1 MMPTFTFSTA
11 GRIIFGAGTANRVAG
26 EAAGLGR
33 HALLVTGSSPARAA
47 RLQKKFSSS
56 GVACTLFQIPHEP
69 DVASVDAG
77 ARQARDLKCDVVI
90 GFGGGSVMDG
100 AKAIAALITNQ
111 NPILDYLEV
120 VGNAMPL
127 DQLPV
132 PCIAVP
138 TTAGTGSE
146 VPRNAAIRS
155 PQHRINVSMRSP
167 GMLPDLAVVDP
178 ELTLSLP
185 PEITAATGFDA
196 LTQLLEAFV
205 STKANPLTDGLCRE
219 GLARCARS
227 LKTVY
232 HHGSD
237 LTARTDMAIASLFSG
252 LALANA
258 GLGAVH
264 GIAGP
269 LGGMIG
275 APHGAVCACLLPV
288 VFAANFEIMN
298 QASQDSRNLERFQ
311 EVARMLTGH
320 GQATAQDGI
329 TWLQATARELR
340 IPPLARWGLRTA
352 DIPELAGHAL
362 RASSMRGNP
371 VTLGKQDIEQII
383 RLAMREET

>member
-1 MMPTFTFSTA
+1 MQTFAFSTA

-33 HALLVTGSSPARAA
+33 HALLVTGSSPDRVI
-47 RLQKKFSSS
+47 RLRKKLSAG
-56 GVACTLFQIPHEP
+56 GVACTLYQIPHEP

-111 NPILDYLEV
+111 SPILDYLEV

-127 DQLPV
+127 DRLPV

-146 VPRNAAIRS
+146 VTRNAVIRS
-155 PQHRINVSMRSP
+155 PQHRIKVSMRSP

-219 GLARCARS
+219 GIARCARS

-232 HHGSD
+232 HHGGD

-298 QASQDSRNLERFQ
+298 RASQDNRHLERFQ

-340 IPPLARWGLRTA
+340 IPPLARWGLSAT

-371 VTLGKQDIEQII
+371 VPLGQQDIENVI

>member
-1 MMPTFTFSTA
+1 MQTFAFSTA

-33 HALLVTGSSPARAA
+33 HALLVTGSSPDRAI
-47 RLQKKFSSS
+47 RLRKKFSAG
-56 GVACTLFQIPHEP
+56 GVACTLYQIPHEP

-77 ARQARDLKCDVVI
+77 ARQARELKCDVVI

-111 NPILDYLEV
+111 SPILDYLEV

-127 DQLPV
+127 DRLPV

-146 VPRNAAIRS
+146 VTRNAVIRS
-155 PQHRINVSMRSP
+155 PQHRIKVSMRSP

-227 LKTVY
+227 LKTAY
-232 HHGSD
+232 HKGGD

-298 QASQDSRNLERFQ
+298 QASQDSHKLERFQ
-311 EVARMLTGH
+311 EVARLLTGH

-340 IPPLARWGLRTA
+340 IPPLARWGLSAA

-371 VTLGKQDIEQII
+371 VPLGQPDIEQAI